1 MKMHDM
7 NQTTRERFD
16 KLLDDAASAIYVCDA
31 ETFELLYINRKCA
44 DMVGKPLEAA
54 RGCTCYGYLKG
65 QKAPC
70 AECYIHTAN
79 HDAYTEREYSSEA
92 TGRHYHLR
100 GKLIDWEGRP
110 ALVEYMLDE
119 TERIAAQRSL
129 RDLVNGL
136 PGGVGIFDAYADG
149 RVELVYLNDG
159 YYAMLNDRREDRE
172 AYEAVSVYSAVHPDD
187 VSGLK
192 EEVRD
197 AIREDRMVNY
207 DARIREGGG
216 GYRWMNIRGN
226 IALRAKDKCRFFA
239 FYSDIDALKTTQ
251 LKLET
256 SQRGIDV
263 ASARS
268 GIRLWLFNLDKC
280 TVAQSLSR
288 THAQGAPM
296 EIADMPQAIM
306 GTGEVFPD
314 DETAFCDFYQ
324 RMLDGADS
332 SECTVRVR
340 SNTAARYEWQHL
352 VYSRLYD
359 TAYQDRMAIGFAI
372 NVDLQQDMQLRFEHE
387 LQLRHELIK
396 NAINYYQIN
405 LTTHVI
411 EEYHSMYDDVPGMCA
426 GATVSETLRAALL
439 HNIAPED
446 KERVSDTLL
455 SGQLLERYSRG
466 ETSVTLVYR
475 RTLPG
480 LGLRWV
486 RSVATIMQ
494 RPNSGDVIAFLYTR
508 DIDSERKDRLALQS
522 AMANEIDSVA
532 LINVKTGSAH
542 MLKEMDEYSGMQAG
556 ASFDHNVGIKRLTE
570 ENVLEEDR
578 RGCLDFFSM
587 DGLTSRLAAAPL
599 AEHTFRLRLS
609 DGRILRKRSCAY
621 YLDDTHED
629 IVISRRDITSLYE
642 EGQRQKKALQ
652 SAVDA
657 ANEANRAKSDFFSH
671 MSHDMR
677 TPLNAILSMSDVEM
691 TEDATE
697 AQKDDYLEKIHVS
710 GEYLLGIINDVLDM
724 SRIENKKLVLQP
736 EPYYLDDFSNTIQT
750 VIGEQCRQKGIE
762 FTFSVPKVKHW
773 VKIDKVRFN
782 QIFINLLSNAVKFTP
797 AGGKVTFIS
806 ENMDVENNRIHK
818 RYTVSDTGCGM
829 SKEFLP
835 KAFDSFAQEARYAG
849 AASNQGT
856 GLGLSIVKQLVEL
869 MGGSITVESKKGEG
883 TTFIIEMTA
892 ELAEPPARAAGE
904 PVNLSVLNGLRILLC
919 EDHPLNAQIDER
931 LLGKKGCIVECAE
944 NGRIGCD
951 RFAASPENYYDLV
964 LMDIRMPEMD
974 GLEATRT
981 IRAMARADAK
991 TIPIVAMT
999 ADAFIED
1006 VQTSLDAGMNGH
1018 LSEPIVPQ
1026 QLFETIARQIK
1037 ARG

>member
-1 MKMHDM
+1 M

-31 ETFELLYINRKCA
+31 ETFELLYVNRKCA

-70 AECYIHTAN
+70 AECYIHSAN
-79 HDAYTEREYSSEA
+79 YDAYTVREYSSEA
-92 TGRHYHLR
+92 TGRHYRLR
-100 GKLIDWEGRP
+100 GKLIEWNGRP

-136 PGGVGIFDAYADG
+136 PGGVGIFDAYDDG

-159 YYAMLNDRREDRE
+159 YYAILNDTREDRQK
-172 AYEAVSVYSAVHPDD
+172 YEAASVYSAVHPDD
-187 VSGLK
+187 VPGLE
-192 EEVRD
+192 EEVRQ
-197 AIREDRMVNY
+197 AIRENRMVNY
-207 DARIREGGG
+207 DARILEGGG

-226 IALRAKDKCRFFA
+226 IALRAKEKCRFFA
-239 FYSDIDALKTTQ
+239 FYSDINALKTTQ

-256 SQRGIDV
+256 SQRGIDL

-268 GIRLWLFNLDKC
+268 GISLWLYDID
-280 TVAQSLSR
+280 AQCVEQWFSNTRMAAYPSKV
-288 THAQGAPM
+288 PN
-296 EIADMPQAIM
+296 MPQTVI

-314 DETAFCDFYQ
+314 DEPAYAAFYQ
-324 RMLDGADS
+324 QMQDDAEN

-340 SNTAARYEWQHL
+340 NKHTGRYEWQRL
-352 VYSRLYD
+352 VYSRLRD
-359 TAYQDRMAIGFAI
+359 PAFQSRMAIGFSI
-372 NVDLQQDMQLRFEHE
+372 NADLQKEMQLRFEHE

-396 NAINYYQIN
+396 NAVNYYQIN

-411 EEYHSMYDDVPGMCA
+411 EEYHSMYDDVPGMRA
-426 GATVSETLRAALL
+426 GAMVGEELRAALL
-439 HNIAPED
+439 RNIAPED
-446 KERVSDTLL
+446 KERVRDTLF
-455 SGQLLERYSRG
+455 SGELAKRYSRG
-466 ETSVTLVYR
+466 ETSFTLIYR

-480 LGLRWV
+480 LGLRYV
-486 RSVATIMQ
+486 RSVATVMQ
-494 RPNSGDVIAFLYTR
+494 RPNSGEIIAFLYTR
-508 DIDSERKDRLALQS
+508 DIDDERKDRLALQS
-522 AMANEIDSVA
+522 AMANEIDTVA
-532 LINVKTGSAH
+532 LVSVKSGKAH
-542 MLKEMDEYSGMQAG
+542 MLKEMGEYSAIQAG
-556 ASFDHNVGIKRLTE
+556 TSFDHNVGIKRLPE

-578 RGCLDFFSM
+578 QGCLDFFSM
-587 DGLTSRLAAAPL
+587 EGLQSSLETAPMV
-599 AEHTFRLRLS
+599 EHTFRLRLA
-609 DGRILRKRSCAY
+609 DGRILRKRSSVY

-629 IVISRRDITSLYE
+629 IVISRRDITNLYE
-642 EGQRQKKALQ
+642 EEQRQKNALQ
-652 SAVDA
+652 KAVDA
-657 ANEANRAKSDFFSH
+657 ANEANHAKSDFFSH

-697 AQKDDYLEKIHVS
+697 AQKDEYLEKIHIS

-736 EPYYLDDFSNTIQT
+736 ELYSLDDFVNTIQT
-750 VIGEQCRQKGIE
+750 VIGEQCRKKGIE
-762 FTFSVPKVKHW
+762 FVFTAPAARHW

-797 AGGKVTFIS
+797 AGGRIAFTS
-806 ENMDVENNRIHK
+806 ENVGAEKGLVHK
-818 RYTVSDTGCGM
+818 RYTISDTGCGM
-829 SKEFLP
+829 SEEFLP

-869 MGGSITVESKKGEG
+869 MGGGITVVSKKGEG
-883 TTFIIEMTA
+883 TTFTVDMPV
-892 ELAEPPARAAGE
+892 ELAEPPAREAEA
-904 PVNLSVLNGLRILLC
+904 PVDLSVLNGLHILLC
-919 EDHPLNAQIDER
+919 EDHPLNAQIVVR

-951 RFAASPENYYDLV
+951 RFAASPEGYYDLV
-964 LMDIRMPEMD
+964 LMDIRMPVMD
-974 GLEATRT
+974 GLEATRS

-991 TIPIVAMT
+991 AVPIVAMT

-1018 LSEPIVPQ
+1018 LSKPIVPR
-1026 QLFETIARQIK
+1026 QLFETIARQVK
-1037 ARG
+1037 AR